1 MNYSIL
7 KEDIDRFSKSFSK
20 RKEIHGKSFLITGA
34 TGLLG
39 SLTVKCLLSLNEDIT
54 IICQVRN
61 KEKAEKV
68 FDGLLDSITIYPYPL
83 SSLANFETKIDY
95 IIHFAAPTASRF
107 FVDNPVETIDAVV
120 SGTMNVLQ
128 YAKNVGVKSFVY
140 ASSLEVYGII
150 NDDSKAITE
159 DVQGYINPLDERSSY
174 PMGKRM
180 AECLCYSYYCQH
192 NVPAKIARLAQTFGP
207 GIEYNDGRVFAYLS
221 RSIVENKDIVLN
233 STGELSRTY
242 CYTIDAISAILY
254 ILLLGENGKSYNVGN
269 DSTYISVAEMARFL
283 QEEFLP
289 SINVKIEPRENMGF
303 SPVTKL
309 RLDTNSIK
317 QLGWK
322 PHFEL
327 KEMFSRLINYLR

>member
-1 MNYSIL
+1 MNYVIL
-7 KEDIDRFSKSFSK
+7 KEDVDRFAKTFSK
-20 RKEIHGKSFLITGA
+20 REEIRGKSFMITGA

-39 SLTVKCLLSLNEDIT
+39 SLTVKCLLALNEDISV
-54 IICQVRN
+54 ICQVRN
-61 KEKAEKV
+61 KQKAEKV
-68 FDGLLDSITIYPYPL
+68 FDGLLDRITLYSYPL
-83 SSLANFETKIDY
+83 SSLTNFETHVDY

-128 YAKNVGVKSFVY
+128 YAKKVGVKSFVY
-140 ASSLEVYGII
+140 ASSLEVYGVV

-159 DVQGYINPLDERSSY
+159 DEQGYINPLDERSSY

-269 DSTYISVAEMARFL
+269 DNTYISVAEMARFL
-283 QEEFLP
+283 QKEFLP

>member
-1 MNYSIL
+1 MNYVIL
-7 KEDIDRFSKSFSK
+7 KEDVDRFAKTFSK
-20 RKEIHGKSFLITGA
+20 REEIRGKSFMITGA

-39 SLTVKCLLSLNEDIT
+39 SLTVKCLLALNEDVSV
-54 IICQVRN
+54 ICQVRN
-61 KEKAEKV
+61 KQKAEKI
-68 FDGLLDSITIYPYPL
+68 FDGLLDRITLYTFPL
-83 SSLANFETKIDY
+83 SSLANFETPVDY

-140 ASSLEVYGII
+140 ASSLEVYGVI

-192 NVPAKIARLAQTFGP
+192 KVPAKIARLAQTFGP

-254 ILLLGENGKSYNVGN
+254 ILLLGENGKSYNIGN

-283 QEEFLP
+283 QKEFLP